1 MDQKDRVT
9 KRPEPAAKIKQNLSA
24 LGKSS
29 IKKSGG
35 RLAFWV
41 VVASAVWLAG
51 GALAP
56 TIAHADGAIDPG
68 KNPLTVWNANPIPAF
83 LLLLAAYLYVTGL
96 SRWHRPSHPVNRWQK
111 ASFFAGLLV
120 LFLALQ
126 SPIDSLAVHMFSFHQ
141 LQHVMLRML
150 GPVLILMGAPL
161 TPMLRG
167 LPPWALL
174 GVLRPIVGNK
184 AVRRGYDFITNPVL
198 TTILFLSVLYL
209 WQIPRPHDLALSN
222 ELVHEF
228 MHTTM
233 LLSGF
238 LFWWLVIDP
247 KPHRSRLHYGLRVLY
262 LGLIVIPNT
271 VLGAAI
277 TFQSGIIYEGYA
289 RVTQPYGLS
298 LIFDQQLGGLILW
311 VIGDMMSILV
321 AGVVM
326 LMWYEKEEGGA
337 RLFGP
342 A

>member
-1 MDQKDRVT
+1 MGDWPIILPIFVMV
-9 KRPEPAAKIKQNLSA
+9 A
-24 LGKSS
+24 LA
-29 IKKSGG
+29 I
-35 RLAFWV
+35 
-41 VVASAVWLAG
+41 WLAA

-56 TIAHADGAIDPG
+56 TIAQAHGAIDAG
-68 KNPLTVWNANPIPAF
+68 QNPLTVWNANILPTL

-126 SPIDSLAVHMFSFHQ
+126 SPIEPLAVHMFSVHQ

-150 GPVLILMGAPL
+150 GPVLILLGAPL

-167 LPPWALL
+167 LPTWALL
-174 GVLRPIVGNK
+174 GFVRPVVGNPR
-184 AVRRGYDFITNPVL
+184 VRRAYDFITNPVL

-209 WQIPRPHDLALSN
+209 WQIPRPHDLALGN
-222 ELVHEF
+222 GLVHEF

-233 LLSGF
+233 LSSGF

-277 TFQSGIIYEGYA
+277 TFQSGIIYQGYT

-298 LIFDQQLGGLILW
+298 LIFDQQLGGLTLW
-311 VIGDMMSILV
+311 VVGDMMSILV
-321 AGVVM
+321 AGIVM
-326 LMWYEKEEGGA
+326 ILWYEQEEGPA
-337 RLFGP
+337 ERLRAASG
-342 A
+342 